1 MAKVKHDKIKEFS
14 SDEGLILL
22 EGWSRDGLSMGQ
34 IASNIGISRA
44 TLYQWIDKNEKIKNA
59 LKKGRDVADY
69 EVENALFKSATG
81 FYYEE
86 EVLDAK
92 GKKHTIKRYSKPNVV
107 ADMYWTKNRRPDK
120 WRDKREQEITGSI
133 PVVIKDDLSD
143 YDDE

>member
-34 IASNIGISRA
+34 IAKNIGINRS

-120 WRDKREQEITGSI
+120 WRDKREEEITGSVPI
-133 PVVIKDDLSD
+133 VIKGDMPDD
-143 YDDE
+143 Y

>member
-34 IASNIGISRA
+34 IAKNIGINRS

-92 GKKHTIKRYSKPNVV
+92 GKKHTIRRYSKPNVV

-120 WRDKREQEITGSI
+120 WRDKREEEITGSVPI
-133 PVVIKDDLSD
+133 VIKGDMPDD
-143 YDDE
+143 Y